1 MNKVELVKTIAE
13 KTYLT
18 RHDVS
23 RIVDCIMGE
32 IMLSLSSG
40 RNVNLTRFGKFT
52 LVERRARTYRNPKTG
67 EAVDLDAI
75 MVPKFIPSKLLKND
89 IANFLCKKFN

>member
-32 IMLSLSSG
+32 IMFSLCSG
-40 RNVNLTRFGKFT
+40 REFNLARFGKFR
-52 LVERRARTYRNPKTG
+52 VIERKSRTYRNPKTG
-67 EAVDLDAI
+67 EAVDLDAVRI
-75 MVPKFIPSKLLKND
+75 PKFIPSKLLKKD
-89 IANFLCKKFN
+89 IASCLCKKFK